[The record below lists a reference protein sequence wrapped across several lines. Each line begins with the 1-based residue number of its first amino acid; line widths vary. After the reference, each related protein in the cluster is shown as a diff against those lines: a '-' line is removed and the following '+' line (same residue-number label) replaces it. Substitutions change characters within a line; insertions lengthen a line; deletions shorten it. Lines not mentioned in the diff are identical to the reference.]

1 MTSIATVAEK
11 LHDIDTHAAGWIRL
25 LREKESTSEGVN
37 AEAWRRSAKKV
48 ETGAAWFRA
57 MAQCDRLPVDLARL
71 VLAADAVLSEA
82 GPIRSVLEM
91 GHDAALEASTSPED
105 EGDSNWF
112 VHETLALDRLIEAR
126 KAIVELPP
134 AGATP
139 VEELAAIRIFAALLG
154 REILVHFEG
163 GAKGS
168 SIQVTFA
175 GPEADVEPAAAERVA
190 RLADRLI
197 RCDIPEWDVK
207 PGAEGRL
214 RIAGDD
220 VPWLD
225 ATDRGEDWL
234 LERYLDLDI
243 LAEMRFDEGVEDAPA
258 P

>member
-1 MTSIATVAEK
+1 MTTISSVAER

-37 AEAWRRSAKKV
+37 AESWRRSAKRV
-48 ETGAAWFRA
+48 ETGAAWFRL
-57 MAQCDRLPVDLARL
+57 MAKCDRLPVDLARL
-71 VLAADAVLSEA
+71 VLAADAVLSEESS
-82 GPIRSVLEM
+82 IRRVLEM
-91 GHDAALEASTSPED
+91 GHDAALEASELPED

-154 REILVHFEG
+154 REIQVQFTG

-168 SIQVTFA
+168 SLEVAFD
-175 GPEADVEPAAAERVA
+175 GLDDDLEAEAAERVL

-197 RCDIPEWDVK
+197 RCDIPNWDVN

-225 ATDRGEDWL
+225 ATDHGEDWL

-243 LAEMRFDEGVEDAPA
+243 LAEMGWEEAEASPA